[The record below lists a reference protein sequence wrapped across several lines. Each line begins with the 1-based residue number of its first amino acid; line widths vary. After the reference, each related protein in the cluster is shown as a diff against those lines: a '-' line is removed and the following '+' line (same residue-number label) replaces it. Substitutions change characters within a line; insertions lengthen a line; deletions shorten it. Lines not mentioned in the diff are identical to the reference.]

1 MQIKKT
7 EKGKNIFFR
16 TSITSLGE
24 DMFKTVGL
32 VLINYIKTSKLQ
44 RWYKGQRPK
53 VLLYSFLNVCHLNGS
68 IKQTIVI

>member
-16 TSITSLGE
+16 TSITSLGK

-32 VLINYIKTSKLQ
+32 VLINYIKASKLHD
-44 RWYKGQRPK
+44 YFYIFENDCLVNK
-53 VLLYSFLNVCHLNGS
+53 
-68 IKQTIVI
+68 